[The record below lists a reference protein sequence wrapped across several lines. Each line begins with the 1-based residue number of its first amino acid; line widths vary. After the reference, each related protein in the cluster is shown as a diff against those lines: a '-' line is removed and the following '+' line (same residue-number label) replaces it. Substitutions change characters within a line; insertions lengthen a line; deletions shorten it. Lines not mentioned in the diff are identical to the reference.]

1 VTLKEALRQVEARI
15 ASQNIPDARVEA
27 ELLLMHSLSI
37 RRAELYAKLG
47 EPLPSSVGE
56 DFWQLVERRLRREPT
71 AYILRR
77 CEFYG
82 IELYVD
88 PRVLIP
94 RPETELLVETALA
107 FVGQRFGKK
116 QPCSIVDVGTG
127 SGAISIALALHL
139 PQARIYATDVSADAV
154 DVARLNC
161 GRHGVEGQVSLLIG
175 DMLEPLSRP
184 VDLIVA
190 NLPYVKDADIP
201 QLMPEIR
208 DFEPVVALAGGADG
222 LDKVRLLLAQAK
234 DHLLPQGS
242 VMLEIGLGQA
252 EEAVSLAK
260 RHFQESKVDLLKD
273 FAGIER
279 VLRILA

>member
-1 VTLKEALRQVEARI
+1 VTLREALRQAEAGI
-15 ASQNIPDARVEA
+15 ASHNIPDARVEA
-27 ELLLMHSLSI
+27 ELLLRHSLGI
-37 RRAELYAKLG
+37 QRAELYARLG
-47 EPLPSSVGE
+47 EPFPSPEG
-56 DFWQLVERRLRREPT
+56 DKFWGLVERRLRREPT

-107 FVGQRFGKK
+107 FVEQRLGKD

-127 SGAISIALALHL
+127 SGAMAIALALHL
-139 PQARIYATDVSADAV
+139 PQSRTCATDVSADAIE
-154 DVARLNC
+154 VARINC
-161 GRHGVEGQVSLLIG
+161 GRHGVEGQVSLLLG

-208 DFEPVVALAGGADG
+208 DFEPLAALAGGADG

-242 VMLEIGLGQA
+242 VILEIGLGQA
-252 EEAVSLAK
+252 DEAVSLAQ
-260 RHFQESKVDLLKD
+260 RHFPESKVDLLQD

-279 VLRILA
+279 VLRILT

>member
-1 VTLKEALRQVEARI
+1 VTLREALRQAESQI
-15 ASQNIPDARVEA
+15 ASRNIPDARIEA
-27 ELLLMHSLSI
+27 ELLLMHALGI
-37 RRAELYAKLG
+37 QRAELYARMG
-47 EPLPSSVGE
+47 DQLPSAVGD
-56 DFWQLVERRLRREPT
+56 DFRVLVERRLRHEPA
-71 AYILRR
+71 AYILGRH
-77 CEFYG
+77 EFYG

-107 FVGQRFGKK
+107 FVERRSGKE
-116 QPCSIVDVGTG
+116 QPCSVVDVGTG
-127 SGAISIALALHL
+127 SGAIAVVLALHL
-139 PQARIYATDVSADAV
+139 PQALIYATDVSSGAI

-161 GRHGVEGQVSLLIG
+161 GRHGVEGRVELLLG
-175 DMLEPLSRP
+175 DLLEPLSRS

-208 DFEPVVALAGGADG
+208 DFEPVGALSGGADG

-234 DHLLPQGS
+234 GHLLPQGS

-252 EEAVSLAK
+252 DEAVSLAK
-260 RHFQESKVDLLKD
+260 RHFPESKVDLLKD
-273 FAGIER
+273 FVGIER
-279 VLRILA
+279 VLRVLT

>member
-1 VTLKEALRQVEARI
+1 MTLREALRQAEAQI
-15 ASQNIPDARVEA
+15 ASRNIPDARIEA
-27 ELLLMHSLSI
+27 ELLLMHALGVE
-37 RRAELYAKLG
+37 RAELYASLG
-47 EPLPSSVGE
+47 EPLPSTVG
-56 DFWQLVERRLRREPT
+56 DKFQSLVERRLRHEPA
-71 AYILRR
+71 AYILGRH
-77 CEFYG
+77 EFYG
-82 IELYVD
+82 IELDVD

-107 FVGQRFGKK
+107 FVERRFGKE
-116 QPCSIVDVGTG
+116 QPCSVADVGTG
-127 SGAISIALALHL
+127 SGAVAIALALHL
-139 PQARIYATDVSADAV
+139 PRARIYATDVSSGAI

-161 GRHGVEGQVSLLIG
+161 RRHGVEGRVELLVG
-175 DMLEPLSRP
+175 DLLEPLPQP
-184 VDLIVA
+184 VDVIVA

-208 DFEPVVALAGGADG
+208 DFEPVAALAGGADG

-234 DHLLPQGS
+234 DHLLPRGA

-260 RHFQESKVDLLKD
+260 GHFPESNVDLLKD

-279 VLRILA
+279 VLRILT

>member
-1 VTLKEALRQVEARI
+1 VTLREALRQAEARI
-15 ASQNIPDARVEA
+15 ASHNIPDARVEA
-27 ELLLMHSLSI
+27 ELLLMDSLGTQ
-37 RRAELYAKLG
+37 RAELYARLG
-47 EPLPSSVGE
+47 EPFPSPEG
-56 DFWQLVERRLRREPT
+56 DKFWGLVERRLRREPT

-94 RPETELLVETALA
+94 RPETELLVETSLA
-107 FVGQRFGKK
+107 FVEQRFGKD

-127 SGAISIALALHL
+127 SGAMAIALALHL
-139 PQARIYATDVSADAV
+139 SQSRICATDFSADAI
-154 DVARLNC
+154 DVARINC
-161 GRHGVEGQVSLLIG
+161 GRHGVEGQVSLLLG

-184 VDLIVA
+184 VDLVVA

-208 DFEPVVALAGGADG
+208 DFEPVAALAGGVDG

-260 RHFQESKVDLLKD
+260 RHFPESKVDLLCD

-279 VLRILA
+279 VLRIAT

>member
-1 VTLKEALRQVEARI
+1 MTLREALRQAESQI
-15 ASQNIPDARVEA
+15 ASRNIPDARIEA
-27 ELLLMHSLSI
+27 ELLLMHALGI
-37 RRAELYAKLG
+37 QRAELYARMG
-47 EPLPSSVGE
+47 DQLPSAVGD
-56 DFWQLVERRLRREPT
+56 DFRVLVERRLRHEPA
-71 AYILRR
+71 AYILGRH
-77 CEFYG
+77 EFYG

-107 FVGQRFGKK
+107 FVERRSGKE
-116 QPCSIVDVGTG
+116 QPCSVVDVGTG
-127 SGAISIALALHL
+127 SGAIAVVLALHL
-139 PQARIYATDVSADAV
+139 PQALIYATDVSSGAI

-161 GRHGVEGQVSLLIG
+161 GRHGVEGRVELLLG
-175 DMLEPLSRP
+175 DLLEPLSRS

-208 DFEPVVALAGGADG
+208 DFEPVGALSGGADG

-234 DHLLPQGS
+234 GHLLPQGS

-252 EEAVSLAK
+252 DEAVSLAK
-260 RHFQESKVDLLKD
+260 RHFPESKVDLLKD
-273 FAGIER
+273 FVGIER
-279 VLRILA
+279 VLRVLT

>member
-1 VTLKEALRQVEARI
+1 MTIREALRQAEARI
-15 ASQNIPDARVEA
+15 ASQNVPDARVEA
-27 ELLLMHSLSI
+27 ELLLMHCLSI
-37 RRAELYAKLG
+37 QRAELYARLS
-47 EPLPSSVGE
+47 EPLPSLVGE
-56 DFWQLVERRLRREPT
+56 DFWPLVERRIRREPT

-94 RPETELLVETALA
+94 RPETELLVETA
-107 FVGQRFGKK
+107 VGLVERRLGKE
-116 QPCSIVDVGTG
+116 QPCSIADVGTG
-127 SGAISIALALHL
+127 SGAIAVALALHL
-139 PQARIYATDVSADAV
+139 PRARIYATDSSADAV
-154 DVARLNC
+154 EVARLNC
-161 GRHGVEGQVSLLIG
+161 GRHGVEGRVELLVG
-175 DMLEPLSRP
+175 DLLEPLSWP

-208 DFEPVVALAGGADG
+208 DFEPVAALAGGADG
-222 LDKVRLLLAQAK
+222 LDKVRILLAQAK

-252 EEAVSLAK
+252 EEAVSVAT
-260 RHFQESKVDLLKD
+260 RHLPESKVDLLKD

-279 VLRILA
+279 VLRILT

>member
-1 VTLKEALRQVEARI
+1 MTLREALRQAEARI
-15 ASQNIPDARVEA
+15 ASRNIPDARVEA
-27 ELLLMHSLSI
+27 ELLLMHSLGI
-37 RRAELYAKLG
+37 QRAELYARLG
-47 EPLPSSVGE
+47 EPLPSPEGE
-56 DFWQLVERRLRREPT
+56 TFRGLVERRLRREPT

-88 PRVLIP
+88 HRVLIP
-94 RPETELLVETALA
+94 RPETELLVESALA
-107 FVGQRFGKK
+107 FAERRFGKA
-116 QPCSIVDVGTG
+116 QPCSVADVGTG
-127 SGAISIALALHL
+127 SGVLAIVLALHL
-139 PQARIYATDVSADAV
+139 PQVRLYATDVSADAIE
-154 DVARLNC
+154 VARINC
-161 GRHGVEGQVSLLIG
+161 RQHGVEGQVSLLLG
-175 DMLEPLSRP
+175 DMLEPLPQP
-184 VDLIVA
+184 VDTIVA

-208 DFEPVVALAGGADG
+208 DFEPVAALAGGADG

-252 EEAVSLAK
+252 EKAISLAK
-260 RHFQESKVDLLKD
+260 RHFPESKVDLLQD

-279 VLRILA
+279 VLRILT

>member
-1 VTLKEALRQVEARI
+1 MTLREALRQAESRLAF
-15 ASQNIPDARVEA
+15 QNIPDARVEA

-37 RRAELYAKLG
+37 QRAELYARLG
-47 EPLPSSVGE
+47 ELLPSPEGDE
-56 DFWQLVERRLRREPT
+56 FYGLVERRLRREPT
-71 AYILRR
+71 AYILKR

-94 RPETELLVETALA
+94 RPETELLVETALV
-107 FVGQRFGKK
+107 FVERRFGKE
-116 QPCSIVDVGTG
+116 QPCSLVDVGTG
-127 SGAISIALALHL
+127 SGAIAIALALHL
-139 PQARIYATDVSADAV
+139 PHARIYATDVSADAV

-161 GRHGVEGQVSLLIG
+161 GRHGVQGRVELLAG
-175 DMLEPLSRP
+175 HLLEPLSRP

-201 QLMPEIR
+201 QLTPEVR

-222 LDKVRLLLAQAK
+222 LDKVRLLLAEAK
-234 DHLLPQGS
+234 DRLLPQGS

-260 RHFQESKVDLLKD
+260 RHFLESKVDLIRD

-279 VLRILA
+279 VLRIET

>member
-1 VTLKEALRQVEARI
+1 VTIREALRQAEARI
-15 ASQNIPDARVEA
+15 ASQNVPDARVEA
-27 ELLLMHSLSI
+27 ELLLMHCLSI
-37 RRAELYAKLG
+37 QRAELYARLG
-47 EPLPSSVGE
+47 EPLPSLVGE
-56 DFWQLVERRLRREPT
+56 EFWRLVEQRIRREPT

-94 RPETELLVETALA
+94 RPETELLVETA
-107 FVGQRFGKK
+107 VGLVERRLGKE
-116 QPCSIVDVGTG
+116 QPCSIADVGTG
-127 SGAISIALALHL
+127 SGAIAIALALHL
-139 PQARIYATDVSADAV
+139 PQACISATDVSADAV
-154 DVARLNC
+154 EVARVNI
-161 GRHGVEGQVSLLIG
+161 RQHGVEGRVELLVG
-175 DMLEPLSRP
+175 DLLEPLSWP
-184 VDLIVA
+184 VDLVVA

-208 DFEPVVALAGGADG
+208 DFEPVAALAGGVDG

-242 VMLEIGLGQA
+242 MMLEIGLGQA
-252 EEAVSLAK
+252 EEAVSIAG
-260 RHFQESKVDLLKD
+260 RHFPESKVDLLKD

-279 VLRILA
+279 VLRILT

>member
-1 VTLKEALRQVEARI
+1 VILREALRQAEARI
-15 ASQNIPDARVEA
+15 TSQNIPDARVEA
-27 ELLLMHSLSI
+27 ELLLMHSLGI
-37 RRAELYAKLG
+37 QRAELYARLG
-47 EPLPSSVGE
+47 EPLPSPEGE
-56 DFWQLVERRLRREPT
+56 EFRGLVERRLRREPT

-88 PRVLIP
+88 TRVLIP

-107 FVGQRFGKK
+107 FVEQRFGKARY
-116 QPCSIVDVGTG
+116 CTIADVGTG
-127 SGAISIALALHL
+127 SGAMAIALAVHL
-139 PQARIYATDVSADAV
+139 PQSRIYATDVSADAIE
-154 DVARLNC
+154 VAGINC
-161 GRHGVEGQVSLLIG
+161 GRHGVEGCVELLVG
-175 DMLEPLSRP
+175 DLLEPLSWP

-190 NLPYVKDADIP
+190 NLPYVKDADFSN
-201 QLMPEIR
+201 LMPEIR
-208 DFEPVVALAGGADG
+208 DFEPVAALAGGVDG

-260 RHFQESKVDLLKD
+260 RHFPESKVDLLQD

-279 VLRILA
+279 VLRILT

>member
-1 VTLKEALRQVEARI
+1 MTLREALRQAEAQI
-15 ASQNIPDARVEA
+15 ASRNIPDARIEA
-27 ELLLMHSLSI
+27 ELLLMHALGI
-37 RRAELYAKLG
+37 RRAELYARLG
-47 EPLPSSVGE
+47 EPLPSTVGE
-56 DFWQLVERRLRREPT
+56 KFQSLVERRLRHEPA
-71 AYILRR
+71 AYILGKH
-77 CEFYG
+77 EFYG

-107 FVGQRFGKK
+107 FVEQRFGGER
-116 QPCSIVDVGTG
+116 PCFVVDVGTG
-127 SGAISIALALHL
+127 SGAIAIALALHL
-139 PQARIYATDVSADAV
+139 PQARIYATDVSSGAI

-161 GRHGVEGQVSLLIG
+161 SRHGVEGRVELLMG
-175 DMLEPLSRP
+175 DLLEPLSRP
-184 VDLIVA
+184 VDVIVA

-208 DFEPVVALAGGADG
+208 DFEPVAALAGGADG

-234 DHLLPQGS
+234 DHLLPRGA

-260 RHFQESKVDLLKD
+260 RHFPEGKVDLLKD

-279 VLRILA
+279 VLRILT

>member
-1 VTLKEALRQVEARI
+1 VTLREALRQAEAQI
-15 ASQNIPDARVEA
+15 ASRNIPDARIEA
-27 ELLLMHSLSI
+27 ELLLMHALGI
-37 RRAELYAKLG
+37 QRAELYARMG
-47 EPLPSSVGE
+47 DQLPSAVGD
-56 DFWQLVERRLRREPT
+56 DFRVLVERRLRHEPA
-71 AYILRR
+71 AYILGRH
-77 CEFYG
+77 EFYG

-107 FVGQRFGKK
+107 FVERRSGKE
-116 QPCSIVDVGTG
+116 QPCSVVDVGTG
-127 SGAISIALALHL
+127 SGAIAVALALHL
-139 PQARIYATDVSADAV
+139 PQATIHATDVSSGAI
-154 DVARLNC
+154 DVARINC
-161 GRHGVEGQVSLLIG
+161 GRHGVEGRVELLLG
-175 DMLEPLSRP
+175 DLLEPLSRS

-208 DFEPVVALAGGADG
+208 DFEPVGALSGGADG

-234 DHLLPQGS
+234 GHLLPQGS

-252 EEAVSLAK
+252 DEAVSLAK
-260 RHFQESKVDLLKD
+260 RHFPESKVDLLKD

-279 VLRILA
+279 VLRVLT